1 MLIMMY
7 NKQRW
12 GAFMSLKI
20 VTGVFS
26 AMLLGAVVVL
36 IIMDRSAW
44 AIGFFVIGTF
54 LGTTNLLLIA
64 FEKRIADK
72 VDSMAT
78 KNYPSL
84 NGR

>member
-1 MLIMMY
+1 
-7 NKQRW
+7 
-12 GAFMSLKI
+12 MSLKI

>member
-1 MLIMMY
+1 ML
-7 NKQRW
+7 
-12 GAFMSLKI
+12 SKI
-20 VTGVFS
+20 VIGVFS
-26 AMLLGAVVVL
+26 VMLLGAVVVL
-36 IIMDRSAW
+36 IIMDKSAW

-54 LGTTNLLLIA
+54 LGTTNLILMA

-72 VDSMAT
+72 VDSIAT